1 MNELAGDRV
10 AIIGSGGIGGMLA
23 AELVGAGRAVTLCV
37 RTPFDRLT
45 VESGGRTREF
55 AVDMASSPDEVANSR
70 WVLVTT
76 KAQDTAGAA
85 PWLAKLSGTGT
96 TVVVVQNGVHQ
107 AERVRPYTS
116 ATDIVPAT
124 IYCSVERTAPGH
136 IVHHGSAKIVIPKGP
151 TSPALAALFAGT
163 MFEIVE
169 EEDFITASWTKL
181 LNNLVAN
188 PLTALT
194 LRRSGALA
202 EGPIQDLA
210 RGLLTEAVAV
220 ARADGAKLGEADVE
234 HSVRRLAALNP
245 QGGTSM
251 LYDRLAGR
259 PLEHEY
265 ITGAV
270 VQGARR
276 HGIAAPLNGALLALL
291 ATVSGRPLDGS
302 S

>member
-1 MNELAGDRV
+1 MNELVDDRV

-37 RTPFDRLT
+37 RTPFERLT
-45 VESGGRTREF
+45 IESGGTTREV
-55 AVDMASSPDEVANSR
+55 AVDVATSPENVATSR

-85 PWLAKLSGTGT
+85 PWFAQLAGPDT
-96 TVVVVQNGVHQ
+96 TIVVVQNGVDQ
-107 AERVRPYTS
+107 AERVRPFTS

-124 IYCSVERTAPGH
+124 IYCAVERTTPGH
-136 IVHHGSAKIVIPKGP
+136 IVHHGSAKIIVPKSA
-151 TSPALAALFAGT
+151 TSPAVAALFAGT

-169 EEDFITASWTKL
+169 EEDFTTAAWTKL

-194 LRRSGALA
+194 LRRCGALA
-202 EGPIQDLA
+202 EGPMQDLA

-220 ARADGAKLGEADVE
+220 AQADGARLTREDVE
-234 HSVRRLAALNP
+234 HAAQRLANLVP
-245 QGGTSM
+245 LGGTSM

-270 VQGARR
+270 VRGAER
-276 HGIAAPLNGALLALL
+276 HGIAAPLNRAVLGLLD
-291 ATVSGRPLDGS
+291 TVSGRPLDGAR
-302 S
+302 

>member
-1 MNELAGDRV
+1 MNELVQDGIAV
-10 AIIGSGGIGGMLA
+10 IGSGGIGGMLA

-45 VESGGRTREF
+45 IESGGKTREV
-55 AVDMASSPDEVANSR
+55 AVDVATSPDEVTNSR
-70 WVLVTT
+70 WILVTT

-85 PWLAKLSGTGT
+85 PWLAKLTGPGT

-107 AERVRPYTS
+107 EDRVRPYTS

-136 IVHHGSAKIVIPKGP
+136 IVHHGSAKIVVPHGP

-169 EEDFITASWTKL
+169 DEDFITASWTKL

-220 ARADGAKLGEADVE
+220 AQADGAKLSEADVE
-234 HSVRRLAALNP
+234 HSVQRLANLSP
-245 QGGTSM
+245 QGGSSM

-276 HGIAAPLNGALLALL
+276 HGIAAPLNRAVLALL
-291 ATVSGRPLDGS
+291 QTVSGRPLDGS